1 MTTNVTSPAVPST
14 SVRRILVPLDFSE
27 SSYKALAYASALA
40 RQFEAK
46 ITLLHVV
53 QMTYMVGEYG
63 AIELPELEVQLTTS
77 ARSKL
82 ESVAR
87 EKVPAGQVDGT
98 LIRVG
103 PAVPEIANTAKET
116 NADLLVIST
125 HGYTGLKRIV
135 LGSVAENVVR
145 HAPCPVLVV
154 REKEHEFIHN

>member
-14 SVRRILVPLDFSE
+14 SIRRILVPLDFSE

-40 RQFEAK
+40 KQFEAK

>member
-1 MTTNVTSPAVPST
+1 
-14 SVRRILVPLDFSE
+14 LDFSE

>member
-40 RQFEAK
+40 KQFGAR

-53 QMTYMVGEYG
+53 QMSYMVGEYG

-77 ARSKL
+77 ARTKL

-103 PAVPEIANTAKET
+103 PAVSEIANTAKET